1 VEQSEIKQLAIVSG
15 KGGTG
20 KTTIAAAFASLA
32 KNKVMVDCDV
42 DAADLHLLLQP
53 KILTQEKYFGG
64 RSPHV
69 DLEKCTRCGLC
80 TEICRFNAI
89 DNGVVNPISCE
100 GCGFCTHVCPEGAIV
115 MVEAFSGDWF
125 VSETPYGPFV
135 HARLGIGEEN
145 SGKLVTVVRKKAMEV
160 AQERGLELILIDGPP
175 GIGCPVTAS
184 LTGVNLVLAITE
196 PTLSGIHDLERILK
210 LTEHFKIPSVVCI
223 NKFDIN
229 LGNTAKIASYC
240 EKNGSR
246 LIGQIPYEPKVVEA
260 LVNRKTVIDYPC
272 NEVQGIVHRMWEEVE
287 SILLPPPSPLV
298 GEGAGAAVQS
308 RPDDAEVNMGTM
320 APDGG
325 G

>member
-1 VEQSEIKQLAIVSG
+1 MDQNDIKQLAIVSG

-53 KILTQEKYFGG
+53 KILMQEKYFGK
-64 RSPHV
+64 RSPRV
-69 DLEKCTRCGLC
+69 DLDKCTQIGLC
-80 TEICRFNAI
+80 TRMCRFKAI
-89 DNGVVNPISCE
+89 ENGVVDFLSCE
-100 GCGFCTHVCPEGAIV
+100 GCGFCTHVCPKGAIT
-115 MVEAFSGDWF
+115 MEEAFSGDWF
-125 VSETPYGPFV
+125 VSETLYGPFV

-160 AQERGLELILIDGPP
+160 AKEKNLDLILIDGPP

-184 LTGVNLVLAITE
+184 LTGVNLVLAVTE

-210 LTEHFKIPSVVCI
+210 LSDHFKIPSIVCV

-229 LGNTAKIASYC
+229 LGNTAQIASYC

-246 LIGQIPYEPKVVEA
+246 LVGQIPYEPKVVEA
-260 LVNRKTVIDYPC
+260 LVNRKTVMDYPC
-272 NEVQGIVHRMWEEVE
+272 NGVQEIVHRMWEEIK
-287 SILLPPPSPLV
+287 SILKV
-298 GEGAGAAVQS
+298 
-308 RPDDAEVNMGTM
+308 
-320 APDGG
+320 
-325 G
+325 

>member
-1 VEQSEIKQLAIVSG
+1 MEQTEIKQLAIVSG

-20 KTTIAAAFASLA
+20 KTTIAAAFAALA
-32 KNKVMVDCDV
+32 KDKVMVDCDV

-69 DLEKCTRCGLC
+69 DLDKCTQCGLC
-80 TEICRFNAI
+80 KEVCRFHAI
-89 DNGVVNPISCE
+89 DNGVVDPVSCE
-100 GCGFCTHVCPEGAIV
+100 GCGFCFHICPESAIV
-115 MVEAFSGDWF
+115 MEEAFSGDWF
-125 VSETPYGPFV
+125 ISETSYGPFV

-184 LTGVNLVLAITE
+184 LTGVNLILAITE

-210 LTEHFKIPSVVCI
+210 LAEHFKIPSMICI

-229 LGNTAKIASYC
+229 LENSQKIISYC
-240 EKNGSR
+240 ENNGS
-246 LIGQIPYEPKVVEA
+246 QILRGISFHTK
-260 LVNRKTVIDYPC
+260 R
-272 NEVQGIVHRMWEEVE
+272 EVG
-287 SILLPPPSPLV
+287 
-298 GEGAGAAVQS
+298 
-308 RPDDAEVNMGTM
+308 MG
-320 APDGG
+320 
-325 G
+325 